1 MRNALRK
8 LSLFIVGALLFTGVP
23 MIAWGLND
31 VPGYFSNIHRTLYT
45 ALMTMAT
52 LLTVLFVPNQGRG
65 SGEGVKLVARQ
76 KLTVLYL
83 QIVSVLFVVLSP
95 ISDRRGLLAL
105 ADEPAIR
112 TIGLVLA
119 FSGYFF
125 MNWAIVV
132 LGKQFSVNV
141 TIQKD
146 HELITKGP
154 YRLIRHPRYLGIIFF
169 FSGIA
174 LVFRSLLS
182 AILVVMTV
190 AALCWR
196 IADEEKLMQ
205 DEFEGAWEDY
215 KKRSWRLIPHIY

>member
-1 MRNALRK
+1 MKSAIQKAFYFLAG
-8 LSLFIVGALLFTGVP
+8 ILLFTGIP
-23 MIAWGLND
+23 MIAWGIGD
-31 VPGYFSNIHRTLYT
+31 VSGYFSNIHRALYT
-45 ALMTMAT
+45 VIMAIAT

-76 KLTVLYL
+76 KLAVLYL

-95 ISDRRGLLAL
+95 ISDRRGLLAF
-105 ADEPAIR
+105 ADGSALR
-112 TIGLVLA
+112 TIGLVLT

-146 HELITKGP
+146 HKLITKGP
-154 YRLIRHPRYLGIIFF
+154 YRLIRHPRYLGIILFL
-169 FSGIA
+169 SGIA

-182 AILVVMTV
+182 AILVVITV
-190 AALCWR
+190 AALSWR